1 MKYVSFLLLSG
12 LMLNGLP
19 SYSQGPHHSRQHAVK
34 NAGVSHPDIKIS
46 MEKVPDMLIPNKP
59 VTIRFKLLEGNK
71 RITLNQ
77 LKEVHTRKIH
87 VLIIDSSL
95 NDYHHIHPV
104 EDNETGDFTFRF
116 TPNKAGSYQM
126 WVDIT
131 SVQTN
136 KQAFLVTD
144 LGASSSKPVVEEDIT
159 LHTVVSPYEF
169 SLKLDNQPAV
179 GQEVMASITVTKN
192 GKPFAGLEPIMGA
205 FAHLV
210 GFSGDHASILH
221 IHPIGK
227 EPSQESDR
235 GGPELSFHIG
245 FKQTGFVK
253 LFAQFRINGQ
263 DVYVPFGIRVSQEN
277 GG

>member
-1 MKYVSFLLLSG
+1 MKYVSCLLLLG
-12 LMLNGLP
+12 LVLNGFP
-19 SYSQGPHHSRQHAVK
+19 SYSQGPHHSSQHVVK
-34 NAGVSHPDIKIS
+34 NVGVSNPDIKIS

-71 RITLNQ
+71 AITLNQ

-104 EDNETGDFTFRF
+104 DANGSGDFMFRF
-116 TPNKAGSYQM
+116 TPKKAGSYQM

-131 SVQTN
+131 PAQTN
-136 KQAFLVTD
+136 TQVFLMTD
-144 LGASSSKPVVEEDIT
+144 LGVSSSQSVVKEET
-159 LHTVVSPYEF
+159 ALHSVVGPYEF
-169 SLKLDNQPAV
+169 SLKLDGQPAV
-179 GQEVMASITVTKN
+179 GQEIMASITVTKN
-192 GKPFAGLEPIMGA
+192 GKPFTGLEPIMGA

-221 IHPIGK
+221 IHPMGK
-227 EPSQESDR
+227 EPGLASDR
-235 GGPELSFHIG
+235 GGPELTFHIE

-263 DVYVPFGIRVSQEN
+263 DVYAPFGIWVN
-277 GG
+277 